1 MPSPPVAARERS
13 VCPPIHRDRLWKSS
27 ASPYQNRPLG
37 GKAIPH
43 VSIAGAEYAQMMP
56 QGCVGMEVLMN
67 GGLRRYGLR
76 RAGFLLS
83 ECLGVFL
90 TAAPA
95 LSQPSQSQINAVRQ
109 NCRSDYMAHCSS
121 VPPGGAESLNCLQN
135 NSSRLSAG
143 CRGAVDALKPAAAAP
158 AAKPAAAAPP
168 PAPAAAPAPERT
180 AAPVRAP
187 AATAAAPAQEQPR
200 PQTAKPPPSRQ
211 APPPR
216 TALRLPPQRRP
227 NLHGCTCRCRRCC
240 RASNSES
247 SVRAMATGR
256 RCAAW
261 CRSAADA

>member
-1 MPSPPVAARERS
+1 
-13 VCPPIHRDRLWKSS
+13 
-27 ASPYQNRPLG
+27 
-37 GKAIPH
+37 
-43 VSIAGAEYAQMMP
+43 
-56 QGCVGMEVLMN
+56 MN

-187 AATAAAPAQEQPR
+187 AATAAAPAQEQQPR
-200 PQTAKPPPSRQ
+200 PRTAKPPPSRQ

-216 TALRLPPQRRP
+216 TAAA
-227 NLHGCTCRCRRCC
+227 
-240 RASNSES
+240 RASRSAARTCMGVRADAAAAAARPTRRS

>member
-1 MPSPPVAARERS
+1 MPSPPWPERGRS
-13 VCPPIHRDRLWKSS
+13 VPRYIGDRLWKSS

-83 ECLGVFL
+83 ACLGVFL

-121 VPPGGAESLNCLQN
+121 VPPGGAESLN
-135 NSSRLSAG
+135 A
-143 CRGAVDALKPAAAAP
+143 CRTIRRACRPAAAAP
-158 AAKPAAAAPP
+158 ST
-168 PAPAAAPAPERT
+168 RSS
-180 AAPVRAP
+180 R
-187 AATAAAPAQEQPR
+187 QPR
-200 PQTAKPPPSRQ
+200 PQPQSLRRQ
-211 APPPR
+211 HRLPRRRLLPRRNAPPHRCALRLRQRPPR
-216 TALRLPPQRRP
+216 PKSSPVRRLRNHLPAGRHRRRGRLRLPPQHRP

-256 RCAAW
+256 RSAAW

>member
-1 MPSPPVAARERS
+1 
-13 VCPPIHRDRLWKSS
+13 
-27 ASPYQNRPLG
+27 
-37 GKAIPH
+37 
-43 VSIAGAEYAQMMP
+43 
-56 QGCVGMEVLMN
+56 MN

-200 PQTAKPPPSRQ
+200 TQTAKPPPSRQ

-216 TALRLPPQRRP
+216 TAAAPAAAPPEPAWVYVPMPPLLPRVQLGIIRAC
-227 NLHGCTCRCRRCC
+227 HGDRQAVCSMVPLGGGRVIECLARNEPALTPLCRQTLASA
-240 RASNSES
+240 RAS
-247 SVRAMATGR
+247 
-256 RCAAW
+256 AA
-261 CRSAADA
+261 R

>member
-1 MPSPPVAARERS
+1 
-13 VCPPIHRDRLWKSS
+13 
-27 ASPYQNRPLG
+27 
-37 GKAIPH
+37 
-43 VSIAGAEYAQMMP
+43 
-56 QGCVGMEVLMN
+56 MN
-67 GGLRRYGLR
+67 GGLHRYGLR

-83 ECLGVFL
+83 ACLGVFL

-211 APPPR
+211 A
-216 TALRLPPQRRP
+216 RR
-227 NLHGCTCRCRRCC
+227 R
-240 RASNSES
+240 
-247 SVRAMATGR
+247 GR
-256 RCAAW
+256 RCPAAAPAAAPPEPAW
-261 CRSAADA
+261 VYVPMPPLLPRVQLAIVRACDGDRQAVCSMVPLGGGRVIECLARNEPALTPLCRQTLVSARASAAR